1 MRQLVRLGSSG
12 VLFTAMVLVASVG
25 LWIAVPVGWLF
36 VGSQVQFLTG
46 SVGAALATA
55 MIGFLL
61 TVAVVVRLL
70 LWLSLKLGDLRE
82 ARGLPSLG
90 PAPLEGVLVISA
102 SIAFVVFLAWFYLVS
117 GASPFPIS

>member
-1 MRQLVRLGSSG
+1 MRRLVRLGTSG
-12 VLFTAMVLVASVG
+12 VLFTLMVLLASVG
-25 LWIAVPVGWLF
+25 LWIGVPIGWLYA
-36 VGSQVQFLTG
+36 GSQVQFRTG

-55 MIGFLL
+55 MIGFVL
-61 TVAVVVRLL
+61 TVAVVVQLL

-102 SIAFVVFLAWFYLVS
+102 SIAFVVFMAWFYLAS
-117 GASPFPIS
+117 GASPFPIN

>member
-1 MRQLVRLGSSG
+1 MRRLVRLGSSA
-12 VLFTAMVLVASVG
+12 VVVTAMVLLASLG

-36 VGSQVQFLTG
+36 VGSQVQFRTG

-55 MIGFLL
+55 MVGFVL
-61 TVAVVVRLL
+61 TVGLVVRLL
-70 LWLSLKLGDLRE
+70 LWLSATYGDLRE

-90 PAPLEGVLVISA
+90 PAPLEAVLVVSA
-102 SIAFVVFLAWFYLVS
+102 AVAFVVFLAWFYLFS